1 LKRLQYSVTMTK
13 VAYIFSKEP
22 CILLKEPYT
31 MAQEPYILSKEP
43 YFIPRTVMR
52 QYHDKRS
59 LEILKRA
66 LWNDKKAVYL
76 PKTTQYH
83 DKHTPSR
90 LARALYNGKKAPYP
104 PSQKSPISCIRAV
117 YHTLNKLRCAK
128 TIEVET
134 WRALLS
140 AYNIISKEPCIMA
153 KEPHILY
160 FVTGQNKNKIEDTG
174 QNKIEETKGPLFCFA
189 LYPLFCFC
197 FALYGTFA
205 RP

>member
-1 LKRLQYSVTMTK
+1 MDKRCRTGRRKQDHASPRIILRPISCPKSSVSYLEEIAVQCYHDK
-13 VAYIFSKEP
+13 SSRIFSKEP

-153 KEPHILY
+153 KEPHIL
-160 FVTGQNKNKIEDTG
+160 
-174 QNKIEETKGPLFCFA
+174 
-189 LYPLFCFC
+189 
-197 FALYGTFA
+197 
-205 RP
+205 